1 MADKLEAM
9 IMADSIRI
17 RMSEKI
23 IRKQEIQ
30 EDWVDFSQGL
40 KVVDRESAMSFE
52 SQAEQDV
59 SLPNIDCLNITPI
72 ISRKQTLKSERLKT
86 KEYNPEI
93 SV

>member
-9 IMADSIRI
+9 IMADSIRV

-23 IRKQEIQ
+23 IRRQEIQ

-40 KVVDRESAMSFE
+40 RVVDRESAMSFE

-59 SLPNIDCLNITPI
+59 SLPNIDCLDITPI
-72 ISRKQTLKSERLKT
+72 MSRKPTLKSERLKV
-86 KEYNPEI
+86 KEHNPEI
-93 SV
+93 VV